1 MSDLIQTA
9 FRELSAARE
18 IAPKSDGKLTA
29 DDIKRCDE
37 HFWAA
42 LNAVYGAVEC
52 MAPSTPRRVYMSGA
66 LWAIQWIARTQGCLA
81 HTALWKLLDDH
92 GFEPK

>member
-9 FRELSAARE
+9 FRELTAARE
-18 IAPKSDGKLTA
+18 IAPNSDGELTA

-42 LNAVYGAVEC
+42 FNAVSEAVER
-52 MAPSTPRRVYMSGA
+52 MAESNPRRVYMSGA
-66 LWAIQWIARTQGCLA
+66 LWAIHWIGTQGWLA
-81 HTALWKLLDDH
+81 HTALWKLLDNH